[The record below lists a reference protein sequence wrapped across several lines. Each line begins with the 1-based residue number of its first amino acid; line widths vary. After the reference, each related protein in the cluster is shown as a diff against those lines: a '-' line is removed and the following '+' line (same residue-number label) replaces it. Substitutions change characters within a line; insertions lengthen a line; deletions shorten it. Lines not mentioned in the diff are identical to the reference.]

1 MNNLIIGKDGFKKL
15 QKGYEV
21 NASQIEVRT
30 FTVDSSVTDG
40 IIPGELL
47 VYTSNTQVYKPAS
60 ATTDKVAGICLAT
73 NVKTDIMF
81 PESSTD
87 VKFMPGDK
95 GGCLVRG
102 EVAVALHGTAPT
114 EGAAVYYDLTNKA
127 FTTSSTGTI
136 ACTNMEFRGRT
147 EGNVTVVNVRY

>member
-1 MNNLIIGKDGFKKL
+1 MLIIGKDGFNKL

-21 NASQIEVRT
+21 NASDIKVRA
-30 FTVDSSVTDG
+30 FTVAADATTG
-40 IIPGELL
+40 IAAGELL
-47 VYTSNTQVYKPAS
+47 AYTDKSQVYKAVS
-60 ATTDKVAGICLAT
+60 GTSDKIAGICLAT

-81 PESSTD
+81 PQSTTD
-87 VKFMPGDK
+87 VKFMPGEK

-114 EGAAVYYDLTNKA
+114 EGAAVYYDLTNRA
-127 FTTSSTGTI
+127 FTTVQSGNV
-136 ACTNMEFRGRT
+136 ACPNMEFRGRT